1 MGGRQHRLKAL
12 SAAPCRVLT
21 QRPAVRGS
29 WRSRV
34 PRPTRLWAVSA
45 SPGPAPGCVGLR
57 RGLGRCPPR
66 SSFTSKP
73 EGTRPGP
80 QAQFP
85 VSPRSQSSFPQ
96 PATASAHLFFCN
108 RLLTSISAFA
118 GTQSSKKKKKGR
130 RHFVKVTNRDE
141 TFFYFF
147 RQLPTPLVSHP
158 SGCTQAP
165 QRSPGARVFPWQHPD
180 PIL

>member
-1 MGGRQHRLKAL
+1 MGGRRHRLKAL

-73 EGTRPGP
+73 EGTRPWCAGSVP
-80 QAQFP
+80 CQPRVAEQLSPASRCQRTPVLLQPPSDLNFCIRLNS
-85 VSPRSQSSFPQ
+85 VSP
-96 PATASAHLFFCN
+96 
-108 RLLTSISAFA
+108 
-118 GTQSSKKKKKGR
+118 KKKRKKA
-130 RHFVKVTNRDE
+130 FCKSDE
-141 TFFYFF
+141 
-147 RQLPTPLVSHP
+147 
-158 SGCTQAP
+158 SG
-165 QRSPGARVFPWQHPD
+165 
-180 PIL
+180 